1 MSQIPNVNPF
11 NSAQREQQFEGA
23 GGIND
28 VDIDDFLKIMITE
41 LQNQDPLNPLEN
53 DELIA
58 QISQIR
64 SVGAT
69 EKLTETLDSVLLGQ
83 NIASA
88 TNLIG
93 AEIDAI
99 SDDNQ
104 RVTGLVE
111 KVSVASGQP
120 KLHLDLN
127 PQAALSDEPGAVDQG
142 EYEYLVV
149 WTQAGTLFG
158 VDPLASAPGKK
169 IEIHEKG
176 GAVQLSNLPVTQVAK
191 HVYRREVG
199 EQDYHLVGSISDGKS
214 ATFLDRVAKE
224 DLSGLV
230 LDGAPQLMQPAR
242 SFTVRLKNVGE
253 IRPPN
258 RNETPAPTTPTT
270 PADDETTRPDYEPPR
285 RPALP
290 ETGRPTF
297 RPGERAPLTAADST
311 NS

>member
-1 MSQIPNVNPF
+1 MTQIPSINKFNPAF
-11 NSAQREQQFEGA
+11 DQQQFEGA

-28 VDIDDFLKIMITE
+28 VNIDDFLKIMITE

-69 EKLTETLDSVLLGQ
+69 EKLTATLDSVLLGQ

-111 KVSVASGQP
+111 KVSVADGQP

-127 PQAALSDEPGAVDQG
+127 PRAEVSDEAGEVEPG
-142 EYEYLVV
+142 EYEYRVV
-149 WTQAGTLFG
+149 WKHEGRLLG
-158 VDPLASAPGKK
+158 VDPLARTEDKSITVDDDGSA
-169 IEIHEKG
+169 ILI
-176 GAVQLSNLPVTQVAK
+176 SNLPVTTTSKQVF
-191 HVYRREVG
+191 RREAG
-199 EQDYHLVGSISDGKS
+199 ENDFHLVGTLADGKS
-214 ATFLDRVAKE
+214 ATFLDTVASDNLAE
-224 DLSGLV
+224 LVLSGT
-230 LDGAPQLMQPAR
+230 PQMMDPSR
-242 SFTVRLKNVGE
+242 SFTVSLKNVGE
-253 IRPPN
+253 IRPP
-258 RNETPAPTTPTT
+258 RK
-270 PADDETTRPDYEPPR
+270 
-285 RPALP
+285 
-290 ETGRPTF
+290 
-297 RPGERAPLTAADST
+297 
-311 NS
+311 

>member
-1 MSQIPNVNPF
+1 MAIPGVNQTF
-11 NSAQREQQFEGA
+11 NSGFEQQQVQA

-93 AEIDAI
+93 AEIDAL

-104 RVTGLVE
+104 KVMGIVE
-111 KVSVASGQP
+111 KVSVSNGQP

-127 PQAALSDEPGAVDQG
+127 PRATVSSQAGSIEEGQ
-142 EYEYLVV
+142 YEYLVV
-149 WTQAGTLFG
+149 WTQNNTLFG
-158 VDPLASAPGKK
+158 VDPLAKAVGKR
-169 IEIHEKG
+169 IAVPEG
-176 GAVQLSNLPVTQVAK
+176 GAVQLGNLPVTAVAK

-199 EQDYHLVGSISDGKS
+199 EEDYHLVGSISEGTN
-214 ATFLDRVAKE
+214 ATFLDAVANA
-224 DLSGLV
+224 DLSGQIL
-230 LDGAPQLMQPAR
+230 GGTPQMMDPQR
-242 SFTVRLKNVGE
+242 SFTVSLKNVGE
-253 IRPPN
+253 IRPPSTN
-258 RNETPAPTTPTT
+258 IPSTIPTTPLNNGNAGTNEDDSEANDET
-270 PADDETTRPDYEPPR
+270 QRADFRPPGRPEFPADESNT
-285 RPALP
+285 
-290 ETGRPTF
+290 
-297 RPGERAPLTAADST
+297 
-311 NS
+311 

>member
-1 MSQIPNVNPF
+1 MAVAGINPTYNAAF
-11 NSAQREQQFEGA
+11 DDQQVES

-28 VDIDDFLKIMITE
+28 VNIDDFLKIMITE

-58 QISQIR
+58 QIGQIR

-104 RVTGLVE
+104 KVTGVVD
-111 KVSVASGQP
+111 KISVAGGKP

-127 PQAALSDEPGAVDQG
+127 PRATISNETGEMDEGQ
-142 EYEYLVV
+142 YEYLVV
-149 WTQAGTLFG
+149 WTQKGVLQG
-158 VDPLASAPGKK
+158 VDPLANATGKK
-169 IEIHEKG
+169 IRVEADG
-176 GAVQLSNLPVTQVAK
+176 GAVQLSNLPETSVAK

-199 EQDYHLVGSISDGKS
+199 SEDYHLVGSIADGKK
-214 ATFLDRVAKE
+214 ATFLDTVSND
-224 DLSGLV
+224 DLSPLV
-230 LDGAPQLMQPAR
+230 LGETPTMVTPNR
-242 SFTVRLKNVGE
+242 KFTVSLNNVGE
-253 IRPPN
+253 IRPPAKLAA
-258 RNETPAPTTPTT
+258 TAPTTPTT
-270 PADDETTRPDYEPPR
+270 PTDDDDDDPARTTYRPPVRPDDALRSTYRPPAR
-285 RPALP
+285 G
-290 ETGRPTF
+290 ETQGV
-297 RPGERAPLTAADST
+297 
-311 NS
+311 